1 MALSVEV
8 WYFYFHEPREF
19 IQGLGGGGIFFF
31 GGGEKWEG
39 VHIFDSLE
47 PMKEKEPKDKD
58 DMSILTVQHTVCV
71 INLWEKKSENLET
84 IHSINEDSSP
94 MNTICTLCVF
104 FHVKLKAISLNL
116 SMHIE
121 TVCTAAVL

>member
-1 MALSVEV
+1 
-8 WYFYFHEPREF
+8 
-19 IQGLGGGGIFFF
+19 
-31 GGGEKWEG
+31 
-39 VHIFDSLE
+39 
-47 PMKEKEPKDKD
+47 MKEKEPKDKD

-84 IHSINEDSSP
+84 IHSIYEDSSP
-94 MNTICTLCVF
+94 MKTPFSMIPVRILSCE
-104 FHVKLKAISLNL
+104 KLFRQKI